1 MIKVSDFDYYL
12 PEKLIAQTPLSKRD
26 ESKLLV
32 YNRKTDSV
40 THSVFKD
47 LLSFL
52 DENCVLVFNNTKV
65 LPARIFGH
73 RANKEENVEFLLLKE
88 IDNDIWECMVKPG
101 KKVKVGSEF
110 YFGDSL
116 KASVVNITEDGLRHV
131 KFLYEG
137 IFLEL
142 LEKIGS
148 KPLPPYIHEKLEDND
163 RYQTVYA
170 EIPGSAAAPTAG
182 LHFTEELLRKIK
194 ERGVITENI
203 TLNVGLGTFK
213 PVSEEYIENHKMHQ
227 EFYEI
232 SEEVANRLNKYKAEG
247 KKIIAVGTTTVRT
260 LESASNSDNT
270 ISAKSENTD
279 IFITPD
285 YKFKFVDGLITNF
298 HLPKSTLL
306 MLISA
311 FVSRERILEI
321 YDIAVQNEY
330 RFFSFGDAMLIL

>member
-40 THSVFKD
+40 IHAVFKD
-47 LLSFL
+47 LLSYL

-73 RANKEENVEFLLLKE
+73 RVNKEENVEFLLLKE

-137 IFLEL
+137 IFLEI

-148 KPLPPYIHEKLEDND
+148 MPLPPYIHEKLEDND

-182 LHFTEELLRKIK
+182 LHFTVELLRKIK